1 MKTKDV
7 VCLDCNTRQTLVI
20 SINNTNVCKSC
31 GSRNLWRTDIAPE
44 IKKIMVAHEK
54 EKNANQF

>member
-54 EKNANQF
+54 EKER